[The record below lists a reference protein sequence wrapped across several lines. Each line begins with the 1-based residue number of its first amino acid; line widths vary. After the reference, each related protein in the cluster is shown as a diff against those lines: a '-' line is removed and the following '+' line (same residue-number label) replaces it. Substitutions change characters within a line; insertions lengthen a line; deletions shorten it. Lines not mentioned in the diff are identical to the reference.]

1 MIVMDNWQ
9 QLPKKA
15 DLSIEEKSFNHSIL
29 FSKFTC
35 RLLNSMN
42 GIVVNTEQFKMLQI
56 QCSVLVP
63 DNELKKFF
71 CNDKFITYLKN
82 AGLIEHIKKKET
94 PFKDKS
100 SRLSYYKGMYFTT
113 TNKGRIL
120 LEKMKG
126 QF

>member
-1 MIVMDNWQ
+1 MDNWHQ
-9 QLPKKA
+9 IPKKK
-15 DLSIEEKSFNHSIL
+15 DISLEEKSFNNSIL

-56 QCSVLVP
+56 QHSVFDV
-63 DNELKKFF
+63 DDDLKKFF
-71 CNDKFITYLKN
+71 CDDKFITYLKN
-82 AGLIEHIKKKET
+82 AGLIEHVKKKET
-94 PFKDKS
+94 PYKDKS
-100 SRLSYYKGMYFTT
+100 SRLSYYKGMYFTA